1 MPRKLIWT
9 DVQDTQ
15 IKRLRSQ
22 GSTWDTIAEAMGVT
36 RWTVIE
42 RGRRIGARLPP
53 PDFVPDPEDPQ
64 RAPLP
69 PGDPRTWNVIV
80 QGSCL
85 EGIAYP
91 NRKETR

>member
-9 DVQDTQ
+9 DVQDTR

-22 GSTWDTIAEAMGVT
+22 GLTWDGIADAMGVT

-53 PDFVPDPEDPQ
+53 PDFVPEPEDPD
-64 RAPLP
+64 RAPML
-69 PGDPRTWNVIV
+69 PGDPRSWNPLTV
-80 QGSCL
+80 GTCL
-85 EGIAYP
+85 AGVPYP
-91 NRKETR
+91 NPKAVR